1 MAFAPSGARLFTAKA
16 SAARATQLGRAAAPV
31 VARLNNRMRPAAM
44 GLRMVATSPDVKKD
58 APPLDM
64 SAPIFDKYTLEKED
78 FIDEY
83 GAK

>member
-1 MAFAPSGARLFTAKA
+1 MAFAPSGARLFTAKS
-16 SAARATQLGRAAAPV
+16 SAARATGRAAAPV
-31 VARLNNRMRPAAM
+31 VAARLNTRMRPAAM
-44 GLRMVATSPDVKKD
+44 GLRMVATSPEVKKD